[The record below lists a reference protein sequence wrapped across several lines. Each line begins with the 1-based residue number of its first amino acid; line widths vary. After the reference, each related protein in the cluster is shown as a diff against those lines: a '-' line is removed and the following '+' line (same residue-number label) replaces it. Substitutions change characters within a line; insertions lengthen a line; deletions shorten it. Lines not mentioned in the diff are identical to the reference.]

1 MKISQALKT
10 AKNQLSSQNI
20 DGFSLDALILLKQ
33 ATNLSKEQIIFNPE
47 LDLEP
52 NQEKTFFELIAR
64 RANFEPISH
73 ITNQREFFGEVFF
86 VNQDVLDPRP
96 DSESLIETAI
106 EIFPDK
112 LQKLEILELGVGSGC
127 LIITLLKH
135 YPLAAGNAVDISVE
149 SLNICKKNAISLAAD
164 QRLNLNKSD
173 LFANIS
179 TDKKFDLIISNPPY
193 IPSKSIELLQPE
205 VRIYEPRLAL
215 DGGLDGLDFYRRIAL
230 DAKNFLNE
238 NGKII
243 LEIGINQEVEII
255 EIFAKNNFTH
265 IGSKADLSGITRI
278 LSFAK

>member
-1 MKISQALKT
+1 MGL
-10 AKNQLSSQNI
+10 
-20 DGFSLDALILLKQ
+20 ALI
-33 ATNLSKEQIIFNPE
+33 
-47 LDLEP
+47 
-52 NQEKTFFELIAR
+52 
-64 RANFEPISH
+64 IS
-73 ITNQREFFGEVFF
+73 
-86 VNQDVLDPRP
+86 
-96 DSESLIETAI
+96 S
-106 EIFPDK
+106 
-112 LQKLEILELGVGSGC
+112 

-149 SLNICKKNAISLAAD
+149 ALNICKKNAISLAAD